1 MERESTQECRHSSSG
16 FTYSILPWLNRFRAG
31 VQASKKEVMMLPQF
45 RVNAETT
52 EKPDHGRG
60 LFRAGLGRE
69 PRVARRDTANAH
81 FK

>member
-1 MERESTQECRHSSSG
+1 
-16 FTYSILPWLNRFRAG
+16 
-31 VQASKKEVMMLPQF
+31 MLPQF